1 MYNISFSV
9 YDCKYL
15 SFWLQIFDQRS
26 ISCLTFISKQSSM
39 WKWLRVLQKARIKIV
54 ARAYLHKPVFFFL
67 YIHCPLL
74 QKIGCCDHCF
84 SLQTRTQTTVQI
96 YYGTILVSV
105 LVSVWLTKVTHC
117 LWYIH
122 HVGQNL
128 LSFSHYCFTVYFL

>member
-26 ISCLTFISKQSSM
+26 ISCLTFISNSPPCENDCECYKKLASRS
-39 WKWLRVLQKARIKIV
+39 WPVLI
-54 ARAYLHKPVFFFL
+54 YTNLFFFL